1 MDEVNFA
8 EIPDGGFYEV
18 KYFRMSGEDW
28 EKSQA
33 QSPVTKE
40 QIKEAVRK
48 YETVDLLGVLETSHR
63 KYKMSLVGVDDGE
76 IVEGVKTSTH
86 YWKRVLRA
94 HKPRFGQ
101 DFNQVVELLLTK
113 INLKSRPTNTALYA
127 NVRSMLLNVHS
138 IRKACNY
145 TFDPEK
151 CSKLKL
157 PTYAQL
163 EALRIY
169 GDNNSGFGNLPRG
182 IEDLLRATA
191 LGWRFRPRNPGHFP
205 KFWLDFVRHDEQV
218 FRNQKR
224 QQEAQG
230 GRASQKVMRVDAE
243 TEELRTQEPETG
255 EAATGEAGAGEAG
268 ATVMPKQSAEVSSE
282 IHESEAWKKAVT
294 ESIRAVD
301 FKQIR
306 EESLKEAFGSESFK
320 RNQQEAWER
329 FMDSE
334 RFKQKQQEALERV
347 LGSEGFKQKQEE
359 AWERFMDSEGFKQKQ
374 QEAWERFMDSER
386 FMQKQQEAW
395 ERFMDSEGFKQK
407 QQEAWEHFMDSE
419 RFKQKQEE
427 ALERVLDSERFK
439 QKQQEAW
446 ERFMDSERFKQ
457 KQQEALERVLG
468 SEGFKQN
475 LQEALEKVLDSPRLK
490 KTQNEVE
497 AWKDSERPSPSQAA
511 LGQMPRE
518 SRSKWTDS
526 SDDGASSIGGT
537 GSQKTPLS
545 NYKKSY
551 FTMGPD
557 SDSDE
562 EEG

>member
-1 MDEVNFA
+1 MPRRMDEVNFA

-18 KYFRMSGEDW
+18 KYFRMLGEDY
-28 EKSQA
+28 EKSQTTN
-33 QSPVTKE
+33 PVTRE
-40 QIKEAVRK
+40 QVREAVSK
-48 YETVDLLGVLETSHR
+48 YETVDLQGVLGNSYR
-63 KYKMSLVGVDDGE
+63 KYKVSLIGMDDGK

-113 INLKSRPTNTALYA
+113 INLKNKPTNTALYTT
-127 NVRSMLLNVHS
+127 VRNMLLNVHS

-145 TFDPEK
+145 TFNPEK
-151 CSKLKL
+151 CSRLKL

-169 GDNNSGFGNLPRG
+169 GDNNSGFGNLPQE

-230 GRASQKVMRVDAE
+230 GRASQKERRVDAG
-243 TEELRTQEPETG
+243 TEELQTREPETG
-255 EAATGEAGAGEAG
+255 EAATGEAGA
-268 ATVMPKQSAEVSSE
+268 TVIPKQIAELSSE
-282 IHESEAWKKAVT
+282 IYKSEAWKKAVT

-320 RNQQEAWER
+320 RNLQEAW
-329 FMDSE
+329 
-334 RFKQKQQEALERV
+334 
-347 LGSEGFKQKQEE
+347 GSL
-359 AWERFMDSEGFKQKQ
+359 
-374 QEAWERFMDSER
+374 MDSER
-386 FMQKQQEAW
+386 FMQKQQ
-395 ERFMDSEGFKQK
+395 
-407 QQEAWEHFMDSE
+407 
-419 RFKQKQEE
+419 E

-446 ERFMDSERFKQ
+446 ERFMDSEPFMQ
-457 KQQEALERVLG
+457 KQHEALERVLG

-475 LQEALEKVLDSPRLK
+475 LQEALEKGLDSPRLK

-526 SDDGASSIGGT
+526 SDDGASSIGGA

-545 NYKKSY
+545 NSLYSY
-551 FTMGPD
+551 FVMDPEL
-557 SDSDE
+557 DSDE